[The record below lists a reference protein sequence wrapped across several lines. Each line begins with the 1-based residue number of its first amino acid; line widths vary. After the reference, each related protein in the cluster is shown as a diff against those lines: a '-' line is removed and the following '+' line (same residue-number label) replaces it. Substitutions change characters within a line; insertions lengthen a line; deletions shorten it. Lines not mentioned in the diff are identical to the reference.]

1 VAGPTFWNALADE
14 LQTYSSDRFKLAL
27 KTFLFATYLRIQRI
41 RGFRGDALYK
51 LMTDNDIDWHWH
63 FYLSAVDQQVST

>member
-1 VAGPTFWNALADE
+1 MAGPTFWNALADE

-27 KTFLFATYLRIQRI
+27 KTFLFATYLRIQLI

-51 LMTDNDIDWHWH
+51 LMIDNDIDIITCQP
-63 FYLSAVDQQVST
+63 SINK